1 MDTIDE
7 TILTAATEESEP
19 SRNQFVKNRGRT
31 PSPPLKNRVIVYD
44 CNQRTVEVQNKEDV
58 AHRKLLTIM
67 MFATLTVVSISDPDY
82 KKIHLPPRKN
92 EVTIYVDPKTLSEP
106 TTENTAPDGHS
117 NVMLAKIYLDR
128 LGPVNQVLRFL
139 GQLSTLY
146 VRIVTPWSDTSSLVS
161 GPHSVHGVA

>member
-58 AHRKLLTIM
+58 AHH
-67 MFATLTVVSISDPDY
+67 PDY